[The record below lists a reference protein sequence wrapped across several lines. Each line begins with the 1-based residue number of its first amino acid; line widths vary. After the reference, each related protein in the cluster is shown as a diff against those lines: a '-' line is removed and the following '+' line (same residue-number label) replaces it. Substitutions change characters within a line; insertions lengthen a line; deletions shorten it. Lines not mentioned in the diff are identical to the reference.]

1 VQAPLAAAQSLLVVE
16 TLDADSR
23 DYLSWMECE
32 ITVSR
37 KSLITC
43 PQCGFQQEEDMPS
56 DSCLFFYECVAC
68 RSRLRPFPE
77 IVVSSVRMA
86 RQVSVPT
93 TTTIFELTVI
103 GQSTVILACERKQS

>member
-1 VQAPLAAAQSLLVVE
+1 
-16 TLDADSR
+16 
-23 DYLSWMECE
+23 MECE

-68 RSRLRPFPE
+68 RSRLRPFPGDCC
-77 IVVSSVRMA
+77 VFCSHGTVKCPS
-86 RQVSVPT
+86 RQQPPS
-93 TTTIFELTVI
+93 LN
-103 GQSTVILACERKQS
+103 